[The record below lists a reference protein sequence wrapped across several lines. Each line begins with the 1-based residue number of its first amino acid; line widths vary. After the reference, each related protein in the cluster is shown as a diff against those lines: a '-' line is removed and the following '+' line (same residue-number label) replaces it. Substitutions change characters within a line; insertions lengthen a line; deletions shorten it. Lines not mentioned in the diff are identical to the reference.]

1 MSDLLRHSFF
11 IGAGVLATFAAV
23 AAPAPSNKANAPTAP
38 AAAVALPQQTTATF
52 GDWTLR
58 CSRPTGTAKFCEL
71 AQGAQRDGK
80 AVAEMAIGAAGAG
93 QRLQFTLLVPTSVSF
108 AAVPTLTPPSGD
120 GAGLSL
126 TWRRCLP
133 VGCFAD
139 AELGDDALSRM
150 RAWTQPA
157 RVVFTDG
164 AGRAT
169 TVPVSPLGLSQ
180 AMDALAKE
188 DAG

>member
-1 MSDLLRHSFF
+1 MSGSLRYSVV
-11 IGAGVLATFAAV
+11 GAGIVIAFAAA
-23 AAPAPSNKANAPTAP
+23 AAPAPSSKASAPPAP

-58 CSRPTGTAKFCEL
+58 CSRPTGAAKFCEL

-93 QRLQFTLLVPTSVSF
+93 QKLQFTLLVPTSVSF

-126 TWRRCLP
+126 NWRRCLP

-164 AGRAT
+164 AGRGT
-169 TVPVSPLGLSQ
+169 MVPVSPLGLSQ
-180 AMDALAKE
+180 ALDALAKE